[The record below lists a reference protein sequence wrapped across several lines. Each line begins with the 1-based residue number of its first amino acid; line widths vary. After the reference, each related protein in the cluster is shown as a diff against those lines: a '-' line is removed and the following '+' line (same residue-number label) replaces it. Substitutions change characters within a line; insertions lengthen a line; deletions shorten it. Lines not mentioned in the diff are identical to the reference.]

1 MNEVKDIFEIQVPKK
16 RLIFVSI
23 LIFSAGFLGAWIFY
37 KLIILSII
45 FAFLSLILL
54 KVYKKKYK
62 QKVHEQIESEF
73 YDINILLSAE
83 LETGLPINMAV
94 EAIRREISQS
104 EIYGFKYMDVELRN
118 WSKKMSM
125 GMKINTVIE
134 DFAKRSQN
142 KSIME
147 YSNMIS
153 ICTKKGGSIRDVI
166 KNTNAILNEKRE
178 LKREIEVLTAE
189 KSLEQK
195 IMNVMPLA
203 VLVLLDKTASDFI
216 APLYNSLIGRITMT
230 ILIGIF
236 LICYLWSSKI
246 ASLK

>member
-1 MNEVKDIFEIQVPKK
+1 MNEIKDIFEIEVPKK
-16 RLIFVSI
+16 RLISVSI
-23 LIFSAGFLGAWIFY
+23 LIYSGGFLGAWIFY
-37 KLIILSII
+37 KLLIVSVI
-45 FAFLSLILL
+45 FAFVSLASL
-54 KVYKKKYK
+54 KIYKKKYRE
-62 QKVHEQIESEF
+62 KVHERIESEF
-73 YDINILLSAE
+73 YDINLLLSAE
-83 LETGLPINMAV
+83 LETGLPINMAI
-94 EAIRREISQS
+94 EMIRKEISHS
-104 EIYGFKYMDVELRN
+104 EIYGFQYMDIELKN
-118 WSKKMSM
+118 WSKKMNM
-125 GMKINTVIE
+125 GMKINTIIE

-147 YSNMIS
+147 YANMIS

-195 IMNVMPLA
+195 IMNLMPLA

-216 APLYNSLIGRITMT
+216 APLYNCLIGRITMT
-230 ILIGIF
+230 ILIAIF
-236 LICYLWSSKI
+236 LICYLWSAKI